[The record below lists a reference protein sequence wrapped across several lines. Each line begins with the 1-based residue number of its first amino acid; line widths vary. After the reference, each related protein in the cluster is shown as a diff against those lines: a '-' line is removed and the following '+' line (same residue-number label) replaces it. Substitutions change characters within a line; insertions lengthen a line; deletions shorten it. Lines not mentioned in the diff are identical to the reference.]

1 MCDNRAA
8 SGGNPAVR
16 EGFHLG
22 VTAGEIARALFG
34 ILVFILVAW
43 SVSEQRR
50 PLPVRPILTGL
61 ASQVALAFLLTQIPA
76 ITAFFGL
83 VARGVDKVQSS
94 STAGASFVFGYLSGG
109 PQPFVAAEPAVSNL
123 IFAFQAL
130 PAVLLVSALAALFWH
145 WGILRGFVRGAAW
158 VFGRV
163 FGVSGPVG
171 VSTSACIFL
180 GMIESPML
188 VRPLLPKLSRGEIF
202 IIMVDGMSVIAG
214 SMMILL
220 GAMLAPRMPDAFSH
234 LLMASLISTPMAI
247 CLGRAIIPTAPTEFT
262 DAVLLHDPYRSSLDA
277 IAHGTLSAVKIAAS
291 IAAMLIVFVGLI
303 ALVNQLL
310 ALLPH
315 AGAPYTLGGLFGI
328 VLAPVAWLMGVPLPD
343 LQVVGGL
350 LGTKVAVNE
359 VVAYVALLDLPAGA
373 LSEKGM
379 LIATYSLCSFG
390 NLGSVAILI
399 GSLSAMAPEKSD
411 EVVQLGFKALLA
423 ATLTTC
429 LTGTIVGLLS
439 SLFA

>member
-1 MCDNRAA
+1 M
-8 SGGNPAVR
+8 
-16 EGFHLG
+16 LG
-22 VTAGEIARALFG
+22 VTAGEIARASLG
-34 ILVFILVAW
+34 ILVFILLAW
-43 SVSEQRR
+43 SFSEQRR
-50 PLPVRPILTGL
+50 PFPLRPVLTGL
-61 ASQVALAFLLTQIPA
+61 ASQVLLALLLTQVPA
-76 ITAFFGL
+76 ITAFFGH
-83 VARGVDKVQSS
+83 VARAVDHVQSA

-109 PQPFVAAEPAVSNL
+109 PQPFVAAEPAVSTL

-130 PAVLLVSALAALFWH
+130 PAVLLVSALAALLWH

-158 VFGRV
+158 AFGRL

-188 VRPLLPKLSRGEIF
+188 VRPLLSKLSRGEIF

-247 CLGRAIIPTAPTEFT
+247 CLSRAMIPTPPTRFP
-262 DAVLLHDPYRSSLDA
+262 DAVLLHDPYRSSIDA
-277 IAHGTLSAVKIAAS
+277 VAHGTLSGLRVAAG

-303 ALVNQLL
+303 ALVDAML

-315 AGAPYTLGGLFGI
+315 AGEPYTLGGIFG
-328 VLAPVAWLMGVPLPD
+328 VLLAPVAWLMGVPLPD

-350 LGTKVAVNE
+350 LGTKVAINE
-359 VVAYVALLDLPAGA
+359 VVAYGALLDLPAGT
-373 LSEKGM
+373 LTDKGM
-379 LIATYSLCSFG
+379 LITTYALCSFG
-390 NLGSVAILI
+390 NIGSVAILI
-399 GSLSAMAPEKSD
+399 GSLGAMAPEKSD